1 MNSIFQ
7 RTVIFLLGTV
17 MSAQAGGSLHSE
29 IDRLI
34 EASAGEHP
42 VAGQADDAEFF
53 RRVNLD
59 LAGVIPTADEV
70 RKFLADSSADKRER
84 AIDALLDGPRYAER
98 MTEVFHVHLMER
110 RGDHELWL
118 EWLKDSFAE
127 NKPWDQMAREMIRS
141 DFRDEPNR
149 GATFFVSKRLEKFGQ
164 NPTDYPGL
172 TRDVGR
178 LFLGMDLQCAECHNH
193 LLIRDYDQVDFQGLF
208 AAFSNIKLLREEYP
222 AVEEGLMQAKLEY
235 ASVFTQKQRATA
247 PRVPGLEEIPIPE
260 LPKGEE
266 WVQAPDRKTK
276 TPGIPRFSPLAEFAE
291 QIPQSPYF
299 AKNIVNRVWFLM
311 MGRGLVEPLDQ
322 FHGKNPASH
331 PELLDRLAAEFAD
344 HAYDFKWLLRELALS
359 ETYQR
364 SSQLP
369 EGVDQSPED
378 RFLVAIQKRIT
389 AEPLLWST
397 LRATGNRPEDVP
409 LENVEAEDDDGE
421 DFVGLKE
428 RFRDAIANEPRE
440 PEHGF
445 SPSLKSALFMMN
457 DEEVQKLLEAND
469 GSLVSELAASGK
481 DDAAIAE
488 ALFLQ
493 VFSRLPN
500 AAERAEIVAHLES
513 NAKRK
518 REAIRELAWAM
529 LTSTEFVV
537 NH

>member
-1 MNSIFQ
+1 MIPILQ
-7 RTVIFLLGTV
+7 PAVLLLFVATL
-17 MSAQAGGSLHSE
+17 SARAGDPFHVE

-34 EASAGEHP
+34 EAAAEGQP
-42 VAGQADDAEFF
+42 IAAQADDAEFF

-70 RKFLADSSADKRER
+70 RAFLADSSPDKRER

-118 EWLKDSFAE
+118 DWLKQSFAA

-235 ASVFTQKQRATA
+235 ASVFTQKPRAVA
-247 PRVPGLEEIPIPE
+247 PRVPGLEEIAIPE
-260 LPKGEE
+260 LPEGEE

-276 TPGIPRFSPLAEFAE
+276 TPGIPKFSPLAAFAE
-291 QIPQSPYF
+291 QIPQSPLF
-299 AKNIVNRVWFLM
+299 AKNVVNRVWFLM

-322 FHGKNPASH
+322 FHSANPASH
-331 PELLDRLAAEFAD
+331 PELLDRLAVEFAD
-344 HAYDFKWLLRELALS
+344 HEYDFKWLLRELALTR
-359 ETYQR
+359 TYQR

-369 EGVDQSPED
+369 EGIDKSPEEW
-378 RFLVAIQKRIT
+378 FLVAIQKRIT

-409 LENVEAEDDDGE
+409 LENVEAADDDGE
-421 DFVGLKE
+421 DFIGLKE
-428 RFRDAIANEPRE
+428 RFHDAIANEPRE

-469 GSLVSELAASGK
+469 GSLVPRLADSGK
-481 DDAAIAE
+481 DDAEIAE
-488 ALFLQ
+488 ALFVQ
-493 VFSRLPN
+493 IFSRLPD
-500 AAERAEIVAHLES
+500 AVELAEVVEHLDS
-513 NAKRK
+513 NADRK